1 MLRGTRL
8 SIKLACSERGIAA
21 IEFAL
26 ILPVIVVIFLGTI
39 ASFDGIRASRQV
51 LTAADTVGD
60 LISRRAEMDD
70 SARDDMFEVAE
81 AMLGDF
87 TSENALSMT
96 MSSVFNDDGELKVL
110 WSEPKGGATP
120 LIDEEISTLTLPTI
134 PEGDS
139 VVIVR
144 VVTQYTP
151 MLINKAFDRIE
162 FSDTVFVRPRFV
174 PQIPYIE
181 TSS

>member
-1 MLRGTRL
+1 MLRVTRL
-8 SIKLACSERGIAA
+8 SIKLVCSERGIAA
-21 IEFAL
+21 VEFAL
-26 ILPVIVVIFLGTI
+26 ILPVIVFIFLGTI

-87 TSENALSMT
+87 TSESALSMT
-96 MSSVFNDDGELKVL
+96 MSSVFNDNGELKVL
-110 WSEPKGGATP
+110 WSEQKGGATP
-120 LIDEEISTLTLPTI
+120 LVDEAIPTLTLPTI

-144 VVTQYTP
+144 VLTQYTP
-151 MLINKAFDRIE
+151 MLINKAFNRIE

-181 TSS
+181 TNS